1 MPQTVES
8 IQRHI
13 RKMLADCITVRNL
26 HAHEEEWRVGV
37 KGAILEGRITI
48 LQELMAWVE
57 A

>member
-8 IQRHI
+8 IQRRI
-13 RKMLADCITVRNL
+13 RKMLADCITVRNN
-26 HAHEEEWRVGV
+26 HAHEEEWGSGL

-48 LQELMAWVE
+48 LQELLAWME